1 MKLPD
6 GSVELNQIVQYFY
19 CLQIGF
25 RPRSAIWKINNRA
38 FLALFPQKT
47 IYSRIWACEKELRS
61 TIEPLLLLNL
71 KLKWNSKCVAF
82 PSWTIWQICICCF
95 ILYFI
100 SGPLL
105 VPENLA
111 GRRCVYFIGFH
122 YSRNNSPPTFK
133 KGEAKYRSILYQ
145 KPIKLLLGSDTPTL
159 LSNIKSWLTCCSDTS
174 TNSPIQQLFC
184 QTSNHI

>member
-1 MKLPD
+1 MITNTPLGFPRVISISKRLLWLPKHLWRFLHFCLRKLFIVGFEPVRKNW
-6 GSVELNQIVQYFY
+6 GQQLNHFDFSISNWSETQNVLHFLLEQFGKYA
-19 CLQIGF
+19 
-25 RPRSAIWKINNRA
+25 SAA
-38 FLALFPQKT
+38 FFFISFPGHFWSQK
-47 IYSRIWACEKELRS
+47 
-61 TIEPLLLLNL
+61 
-71 KLKWNSKCVAF
+71 
-82 PSWTIWQICICCF
+82 IWQ
-95 ILYFI
+95 
-100 SGPLL
+100 
-105 VPENLA
+105 

-184 QTSNHI
+184 QTSNHG